1 MTQATATLSTALTP
15 YIDESAFNQN
25 EVLRLNDITLKN
37 GTAVLTLELDT
48 PYQRYYALLRGIFEF
63 RRGSNFS
70 IQYNRSSNQFSV
82 AASAEEAGALKTFIH
97 TVADLLKQELRF
109 KSRLKEVR
117 AFEESYRLEA
127 QRVYQSFF

>member
-25 EVLRLNDITLKN
+25 EVLRLNGITLKN